1 MARKLS
7 EHCCMQQSSGLPHI
21 GLLLPLAKKVP
32 LEPVNPLFPINGIAM
47 PLYCH
52 VPEYEKEAEA
62 K

>member
-1 MARKLS
+1 
-7 EHCCMQQSSGLPHI
+7 MQQSSGLPHI